1 MLGSSS
7 KLLGGLQSL
16 TGFGWEQTLAACGV
30 TALASVYA
38 YWKLFGR
45 RRRPKGVLELEDKGE
60 TGIKVGV
67 KLMRDMPLGKQAP
80 VQGFEW
86 SERMLKEDEDGDKAH
101 CFLTRRCEKEEEDSV
116 EAEGRDDEVADAD
129 SNVAAEN
136 EEKEEEG
143 RRRQGE

>member
-1 MLGSSS
+1 VLGSSS

-86 SERMLKEDEDGDKAH
+86 SERMLKEDED
-101 CFLTRRCEKEEEDSV
+101 SV